1 MKKLFGLFFVALLTA
16 LMLILG
22 NSVLEKSVTAQEVVS
37 ILTAGKN
44 SFYHQAASE
53 LQSSLK
59 DSGFSLNIKES
70 SGSSENLEELGKGA
84 SDLAFAQQDAM
95 LLLRNLTDQNLAKLA
110 NNINVFAPINNEV
123 IHILV
128 NPNSKIK
135 TMKDLAG
142 KRVAVGPERSGTY
155 ISAILLYQISDLD
168 VTAEEIIPMEVTEGI
183 EKVSKGELDAAFYTA
198 VVGAPLLK
206 EINAQQGAKLKLIS
220 LDQEFFKEN
229 QKELGGDTVSYSPTK
244 IPAKTYPWQG
254 QEVNTISTSS
264 FLYVSKSLEP
274 QKVYNLAKAVYPKG
288 AALKAK
294 DTFWNEFSIAKAKSQ
309 VKAGLN
315 YHPGVKKFLEES

>member
-22 NSVLEKSVTAQEVVS
+22 NSVLEKSVTAQEAIS

-44 SFYHQAASE
+44 SFYYQAASE
-53 LQSSLK
+53 LQNSLK

-70 SGSSENLEELGKGA
+70 SGSSENLEQLGKGD

-95 LLLRNLTDQNLAKLA
+95 LLLRNLTDQNLAQLA
-110 NNINVFAPINNEV
+110 NNINVFAPINNEA
-123 IHILV
+123 IHIIV
-128 NPNSKIK
+128 NPNSNIK
-135 TMKDLAG
+135 DLKDLAG
-142 KRVAVGPERSGTY
+142 KRVAVGPEKSGTY

-168 VTAEEIIPMEVTEGI
+168 VTAEQIIPMEVAEGI
-183 EKVSKGELDAAFYTA
+183 DKVSKGELDAAFYTA
-198 VVGAPLLK
+198 AVGAPLLK
-206 EINAQQGAKLKLIS
+206 KINAQQGAKIKLLS
-220 LDQEFFKEN
+220 LDQQFFQEN
-229 QKELGGDTVSYSPTK
+229 QKELVGDTVLYSPIK
-244 IPAKTYPWQG
+244 ITAKTYPWQK

-264 FLYVSKSLEP
+264 FLYVNKSLEP
-274 QKVYNLAKAVYPKG
+274 QKAYNLAKAVYPKG

>member
-1 MKKLFGLFFVALLTA
+1 MKKLFRLSFVALLTA

-95 LLLRNLTDQNLAKLA
+95 LLLRNLTDQNLAQLA
-110 NNINVFAPINNEV
+110 NNINVFAPINNEA
-123 IHILV
+123 IHIIV
-128 NPNSKIK
+128 NSNSNIK
-135 TMKDLAG
+135 DVKDLAG
-142 KRVAVGPERSGTY
+142 KRVAVGPEKSGTY
-155 ISAILLYQISDLD
+155 ISAILIYQISDLD
-168 VTAEEIIPMEVTEGI
+168 VTAEQIIPMEVAEGI
-183 EKVSKGELDAAFYTA
+183 DKVSKGELDAAFYTA
-198 VVGAPLLK
+198 AVGAPLLK
-206 EINAQQGAKLKLIS
+206 KINAQQGAKIKLLSIDRQF
-220 LDQEFFKEN
+220 LQEN
-229 QKELGGDTVSYSPTK
+229 QKELVGDTVLYTPTK
-244 IPAKTYPWQG
+244 ITAKTYPWQK

-264 FLYVSKSLEP
+264 FLYVNKSLEP
-274 QKVYNLAKAVYPKG
+274 QKAYNLAKAVYPKS